1 MYRNA
6 RKLSL
11 SVCIWAGI
19 ACTLLLPAVTLW
31 GISFDESV
39 YESVSNPVTY
49 RIAYIFLAIVF
60 STPFI
65 IFLIQLFH
73 AATIQRISDLFTADA
88 DGFVPV
94 SELAKGM
101 GMPEKMLIKKATRA
115 IRKGTLVNCNYSVSK
130 RAFLLSDKI
139 GKNYENGG
147 GIPENKPFVGVNC
160 PSCAAS
166 LKIRANTVGI
176 CPFCGKQLIAQYS
189 PEQIK

>member
-49 RIAYIFLAIVF
+49 RIAYIFLALVF

-65 IFLIQLFH
+65 IFLIQ
-73 AATIQRISDLFTADA
+73 FT
-88 DGFVPV
+88 
-94 SELAKGM
+94 
-101 GMPEKMLIKKATRA
+101 
-115 IRKGTLVNCNYSVSK
+115 
-130 RAFLLSDKI
+130 
-139 GKNYENGG
+139 
-147 GIPENKPFVGVNC
+147 
-160 PSCAAS
+160 
-166 LKIRANTVGI
+166 
-176 CPFCGKQLIAQYS
+176 
-189 PEQIK
+189 